1 MERFRS
7 ALEKGNLF
15 DLGWRG
21 NKFTWSNE
29 HEDDT
34 FTKERLD
41 RTVAN
46 PSWAY
51 LHKDYWVEVLAGRCS
66 DHRPLLLSSSK
77 KGRNIWRGKKVFR
90 YEVGWAKDEECEGV
104 IRREWDRR
112 EERGKQTM
120 NLMNLLDNCSK
131 ALGMWNN
138 QNKVNRVKVI
148 KEKTEYLKKLQDD
161 EGRHNS
167 AEIKRVQREVGILL
181 EKEDLKCKG
190 PKGTGMPQVT

>member
-7 ALEKGNLF
+7 ALEKGNLS

-21 NKFTWSNE
+21 NKFTWSNK

-41 RTVAN
+41 RAVAI
-46 PSWAY
+46 PRWAH

-66 DHRPLLLSSSK
+66 DHRPLLLFSSK
-77 KGRNIWRGKKVFR
+77 KGRNIWRSKKVFR
-90 YEVGWAKDEECEGV
+90 YEAGWAKDEECEGV

-112 EERGKQTM
+112 EERGEQPI
-120 NLMNLLDNCSK
+120 NFMNLLDNCSK

-148 KEKTEYLKKLQDD
+148 KEKQNTLRSYKMMRGGTTQQRLK
-161 EGRHNS
+161 GC
-167 AEIKRVQREVGILL
+167 
-181 EKEDLKCKG
+181 KERLGVCWRRK
-190 PKGTGMPQVT
+190 T